1 MYFLFLNKHTWYQNC
16 SFTALRCGPDL
27 SHFPVL
33 IHSAVG
39 PYWYHSL
46 FLPRPKEKKQMA
58 KGGNPIPSRNIL
70 LIWLLTGETQSSSLL
85 FFIPASRAVQGMSR
99 MCICIGREKS
109 MSSPQVPWLHPG
121 AYLSWSFR
129 HAVEWVWKS
138 TQWEWVLQPSGYAGF
153 NEKFHSKTKK
163 TFYQKNSQ
171 FFFFFKQIRY
181 FNFEKFPSVSF
192 LKENTRTLPRI
203 TAKYLYFI
211 SKLSWLKGCNYSS
224 LNNVFK
230 NKYKRN
236 KWQIKLLLL

>member
-171 FFFFFKQIRY
+171 FFFFLNKYDILILK
-181 FNFEKFPSVSF
+181 NSPVSS
-192 LKENTRTLPRI
+192 LKENNWTLPRI

>member
-1 MYFLFLNKHTWYQNC
+1 MYFLFLNKHPWYQNC

-163 TFYQKNSQ
+163 TFYQKNSL
-171 FFFFFKQIRY
+171 FFFF
-181 FNFEKFPSVSF
+181 
-192 LKENTRTLPRI
+192 L
-203 TAKYLYFI
+203 
-211 SKLSWLKGCNYSS
+211 
-224 LNNVFK
+224 
-230 NKYKRN
+230 NKYDILILKN
-236 KWQIKLLLL
+236 SPLFLS

>member
-1 MYFLFLNKHTWYQNC
+1 MYFLFLNKHPWYQNC

-171 FFFFFKQIRY
+171 FFFF
-181 FNFEKFPSVSF
+181 
-192 LKENTRTLPRI
+192 
-203 TAKYLYFI
+203 
-211 SKLSWLKGCNYSS
+211 
-224 LNNVFK
+224 LNNYDILILK
-230 NKYKRN
+230 NSP
-236 KWQIKLLLL
+236 LFLS

>member
-1 MYFLFLNKHTWYQNC
+1 MYFLFLNKHPWYQNC

-171 FFFFFKQIRY
+171 FFFF
-181 FNFEKFPSVSF
+181 
-192 LKENTRTLPRI
+192 
-203 TAKYLYFI
+203 
-211 SKLSWLKGCNYSS
+211 
-224 LNNVFK
+224 
-230 NKYKRN
+230 
-236 KWQIKLLLL
+236 

>member
-171 FFFFFKQIRY
+171 FFFF
-181 FNFEKFPSVSF
+181 
-192 LKENTRTLPRI
+192 L
-203 TAKYLYFI
+203 
-211 SKLSWLKGCNYSS
+211 
-224 LNNVFK
+224 
-230 NKYKRN
+230 NKYDILILKN
-236 KWQIKLLLL
+236 SPLFLS

>member
-171 FFFFFKQIRY
+171 FFSSPIKEFF
-181 FNFEKFPSVSF
+181 
-192 LKENTRTLPRI
+192 L
-203 TAKYLYFI
+203 
-211 SKLSWLKGCNYSS
+211 
-224 LNNVFK
+224 
-230 NKYKRN
+230 NKYDILILKN
-236 KWQIKLLLL
+236 SPLFLS